1 MRYFWP
7 FLHIVTFLYSS
18 LSWEPF
24 SCLTSVFFISSC
36 YYTEG
41 YLTKK
46 NFSQL
51 LSVCWK
57 PFWSI
62 LRQVLGYSS
71 LFLGASCSF
80 LHYCDNHFAKK
91 NFATLIPLL
100 GVLSSIFGPV
110 LGALLNV
117 LKNVKLLLIFCTDLF
132 ILLKWSLN

>member
-46 NFSQL
+46 KLFTASLRL
-51 LSVCWK
+51 LEAILEYFAAS
-57 PFWSI
+57 FRIFFSI
-62 LRQVLGYSS
+62 LGSYR
-71 LFLGASCSF
+71 CF

-91 NFATLIPLL
+91 YFATLIPLL

-110 LGALLNV
+110 LGTLLNV